1 MTYQPAMLPPPRKS
15 NTARTVLIVVGAVLA
30 LCCVGGT
37 IAGFFLYNAVKEA
50 TGPARS
56 TVDTFAGALVA
67 RDYPTAY
74 GQLCGPVRNRVSQ
87 DDFVRQQ
94 SAQPALTGY
103 EIVGLNVMNNNGRVR
118 GSASVRFTPQSGT
131 TVTQAYTL
139 VKEDG
144 DWRICE

>member
-1 MTYQPAMLPPPRKS
+1 MTYQPAMVPPPGKS
-15 NTARTVLIVVGAVLA
+15 NTTRIVLVVVGAVLA
-30 LCCVGGT
+30 LCCVGGG
-37 IAGFFLYNAVKEA
+37 IGGFLLHNAVKEA
-50 TGPARS
+50 TGPVRS
-56 TVDTFAGALVA
+56 TMDTFAGALVA

-74 GQLCGPVRNRVSQ
+74 GQLCGPVRDRVSQ
-87 DDFVRQQ
+87 ADFVRQQ

-103 EIVGLNVMNNNGRVR
+103 EIVGLNVTNNNGRVR

-144 DWRICE
+144 VWRICE